1 MTDMSIPMPGDP
13 INVPDQPLEPP
24 LEVPSP
30 GVPHPDTVPD
40 QPGEPLPAPDPD
52 RKVGF

>member
-13 INVPDQPLEPP
+13 ISVPDQPPEPP

-40 QPGEPLPAPDPD
+40 QPGEPMPDPD